1 MDLKTLYDTP
11 PWEWPEG
18 TDKMLLG
25 ILRDDRTDQ
34 SNCLLAAEMA
44 GDSTVVNDELVD
56 ALLSI
61 LGNGDASDGLRGR
74 AAISLGPAL
83 EYADI
88 EGFEDLGGFA
98 DPAAVPISGPTFR
111 KIQETLRKLYADA
124 GVPKNARRRILEAAV
139 RAPQGWHQKA
149 IRAAYLSDDEDWKL
163 TAVFCMR
170 YIRGFDD
177 WILESL
183 DSKNEDIHYQ
193 AVCAAG
199 NWEVDAAWPHIA
211 GLVTSAK
218 TEKSLLL
225 AAIEASAS
233 IRAQEAQEILGR
245 LTDGDDED
253 IVEAVYEAMAMV
265 GEFWGEGDDEDEDD
279 EFLH

>member
-18 TDKMLLG
+18 TDKVLLK
-25 ILRDDRTDQ
+25 ILLDDRTDQ
-34 SNCLLAAEMA
+34 SDCLLAAELA

-56 ALLSI
+56 VLLSI
-61 LGNGDASDGLRGR
+61 LRNGDAAENLRGQ

-88 EGFEDLGGFA
+88 DGFEEPD
-98 DPAAVPISGPTFR
+98 AVPITEQTFR
-111 KIQETLRKLYADA
+111 LIQETLRKLYADA
-124 GVPKNARRRILEAAV
+124 GVPKNVRRRILEAAV
-139 RAPQGWHQKA
+139 RAPQDWHRNA

-170 YIRGFDD
+170 YIRGFDE

-183 DSKNEDIHYQ
+183 VSKNADIHYQ
-193 AVCAAG
+193 AICAAG

-211 GLVTSAK
+211 GLVTSAE

-225 AAIEASAS
+225 AAIEASVS
-233 IRAQEAQEILGR
+233 VRAKEAREILGR
-245 LTDGDDED
+245 LTDADDQD
-253 IVEAVYEAMAMV
+253 IVEAVYEAMSMA
-265 GEFWGEGDDEDEDD
+265 GEFWGEGDDENEDD
-279 EFLH
+279 EW

>member
-1 MDLKTLYDTP
+1 MDLKILFDMP
-11 PWEWPEG
+11 PWEWPADTG
-18 TDKMLLG
+18 RILLDV
-25 ILRDDRTDQ
+25 LRDDWSDESDRI
-34 SNCLLAAEMA
+34 LAAEMA
-44 GDSTVVNDELVD
+44 GDMTVVNDELVV

-61 LGNGDASDGLRGR
+61 LRDGDASAKLRGR
-74 AAISLGPAL
+74 AAISLGPVL
-83 EYADI
+83 EYVDTQGYDDPD
-88 EGFEDLGGFA
+88 GFGYD
-98 DPAAVPISGPTFR
+98 DVPITEQTFR
-111 KIQETLRKLYADA
+111 KIQKTLRKLYADA
-124 GVPKNARRRILEAAV
+124 GVPKYVRRRILEAAV
-139 RAPQGWHQKA
+139 RAPQDWHQNA

-170 YIRGFDD
+170 YIRGFGD

-183 DSKNEDIHYQ
+183 DSKNPDIHHQ

-218 TEKSLLL
+218 TEKTLLL

-245 LTDGDDED
+245 LTDADDED
-253 IVEAVYEAMAMV
+253 IAAAVHEALAMTSN
-265 GEFWGEGDDEDEDD
+265 EWEEGEGDEEDD
-279 EFLH
+279 EW

>member
-1 MDLKTLYDTP
+1 MDLRTLYDTS
-11 PWEWPEG
+11 PWEWPDG
-18 TDKMLLG
+18 TDKILLG

-34 SNCLLAAEMA
+34 SDRLLAAELA

-56 ALLSI
+56 VLLSI
-61 LGNGDASDGLRGR
+61 LRNDNAPENLRGR

-83 EYADI
+83 EYADMD
-88 EGFEDLGGFA
+88 GFEEPG
-98 DPAAVPISGPTFR
+98 AAPITEQTFR
-111 KIQETLRKLYADA
+111 KIKETLRKLYADA
-124 GVPKNARRRILEAAV
+124 GVPKYVRRRILEAAV
-139 RAPQGWHQKA
+139 RAPQNWHQNA
-149 IRAAYLSDDEDWKL
+149 IREAYLSDDEDWKL

-170 YIRGFDD
+170 YIRGFGD

-183 DSKNEDIHYQ
+183 DSKNPDIHHQ

-218 TEKSLLL
+218 TEKTLLL

-245 LTDGDDED
+245 LTDADDED
-253 IVEAVYEAMAMV
+253 IAAAVHEALAMTSN
-265 GEFWGEGDDEDEDD
+265 EWEEGEGDEEDD
-279 EFLH
+279 EW

>member
-1 MDLKTLYDTP
+1 MDLKTLHDTP

-18 TDKMLLG
+18 ADKMLLG

-34 SNCLLAAEMA
+34 SNCLLAAELA

-61 LGNGDASDGLRGR
+61 LRNGDAAENLRGQ

-83 EYADI
+83 EYVDI
-88 EGFEDLGGFA
+88 DGFEEPD
-98 DPAAVPISGPTFR
+98 AAPITEQTFR

-124 GVPKNARRRILEAAV
+124 GVPKNVRRRILEAAV
-139 RAPQGWHQKA
+139 RAPQDWHQNA
-149 IRAAYLSDDEDWKL
+149 IRAAYLSDGEDWKL
-163 TAVFCMR
+163 TAVFCIR

-183 DSKNEDIHYQ
+183 GSKNEDIHYQ

-211 GLVTSAK
+211 GLVTSAE

-233 IRAQEAQEILGR
+233 IRAQEAREILGS
-245 LTDGDDED
+245 LMDADDED
-253 IVEAVYEAMAMV
+253 IVEAVYEALAMA
-265 GEFWGEGDDEDEDD
+265 GEFWGEGDNENEDD
-279 EFLH
+279 EFRH

>member
-18 TDKMLLG
+18 TDKVLLK
-25 ILRDDRTDQ
+25 ILLDDRTDQ
-34 SNCLLAAEMA
+34 SDCLLAAELA

-56 ALLSI
+56 VLLSI
-61 LGNGDASDGLRGR
+61 LRNGDAAENLRGQ

-88 EGFEDLGGFA
+88 DGFEEPD
-98 DPAAVPISGPTFR
+98 AVPITEQTFR
-111 KIQETLRKLYADA
+111 LIQETLRKLYADA
-124 GVPKNARRRILEAAV
+124 GVPKNVRRRILEAAV
-139 RAPQGWHQKA
+139 RAPQDWHRNA

-170 YIRGFDD
+170 YIRGFDE

-183 DSKNEDIHYQ
+183 VSKNADIHYQ
-193 AVCAAG
+193 AICAAG

-211 GLVTSAK
+211 GLVTSAE

-225 AAIEASAS
+225 AAIETSVS
-233 IRAQEAQEILGR
+233 VRAKEAREILGR
-245 LTDGDDED
+245 LTDADDQD
-253 IVEAVYEAMAMV
+253 IVEAVYEAMSMA
-265 GEFWGEGDDEDEDD
+265 GEFWGEGDDENEDD
-279 EFLH
+279 EW

>member
-34 SNCLLAAEMA
+34 SNCLLAAELD

-88 EGFEDLGGFA
+88 EWFEDLGGFA

-139 RAPQGWHQKA
+139 RAPQDWHQNA

-183 DSKNEDIHYQ
+183 GGKNADIDYQ

-199 NWEVDAAWPHIA
+199 NWEVDEAWPHIA

-233 IRAQEAQEILGR
+233 IRAQEVQEILGR

>member
-18 TDKMLLG
+18 ADKMLLG

-34 SNCLLAAEMA
+34 SDCLLAAELA

-61 LGNGDASDGLRGR
+61 LRNGEAAENLRGQ

-88 EGFEDLGGFA
+88 DGFEEPD
-98 DPAAVPISGPTFR
+98 AAPITEQTYR

-124 GVPKNARRRILEAAV
+124 GVPKNVRRRILEAAV
-139 RAPQGWHQKA
+139 RAPQDWHQNA
-149 IRAAYLSDDEDWKL
+149 IRAAYLSDDEDWRL

-183 DSKNEDIHYQ
+183 GSKNADIDYQ

-199 NWEVDAAWPHIA
+199 NWEVDAAWPYIA
-211 GLVTSAK
+211 GLVTSAE

-225 AAIEASAS
+225 AAIEASVS
-233 IRAQEAQEILGR
+233 IRAQEAREILDN
-245 LTDGDDED
+245 LMDADDED
-253 IVEAVYEAMAMV
+253 IVEAVYEALAMA
-265 GEFWGEGDDEDEDD
+265 GELWGEGDNENEDD
-279 EFLH
+279 EFRH